1 MKKTLF
7 LITVSIILTSC
18 SQNLFNFT
26 FISTKNI
33 EIEKLSLLKKS
44 SEKAKGE
51 DKAHIIVIIPSKTVK
66 IDQAITNTIDKI
78 PGCIALMDGV
88 VKSKFWF
95 IPYIYGQQK
104 IVIEATPLIDTSLV
118 KSSKLTKYG
127 KIFLNKKGEI
137 KSFEAISDVEF
148 LNQKNK
154 LKFQ

>member
-7 LITVSIILTSC
+7 AISISIILTSC
-18 SQNLFNFT
+18 SQSIFNFT
-26 FISTKNI
+26 LISTKNI
-33 EIEKLSLLKKS
+33 EIEKLSFLKKS

-51 DKAHIIVIIPSKTVK
+51 DKAHIIVVIPSKTVK

-78 PGCIALMDGV
+78 PGCIALVDGV
-88 VKSKFWF
+88 VTSKLWY
-95 IPYIYGQQK
+95 IPYLYGQQR

-137 KSFEAISDVEF
+137 KSFQAISDVEF

-154 LKFQ
+154 IKVQ